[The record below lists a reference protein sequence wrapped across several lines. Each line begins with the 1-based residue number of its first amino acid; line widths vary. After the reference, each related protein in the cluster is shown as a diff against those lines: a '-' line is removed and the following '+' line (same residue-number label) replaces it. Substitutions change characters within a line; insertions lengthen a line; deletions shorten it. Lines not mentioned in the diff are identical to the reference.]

1 MGVQPAWIVQKP
13 ENTLMVTVWMD
24 TGKST
29 LLVLVKLSSLIYP
42 YMVSNP
48 GKISIAYF
56 FLKRPTFFKVEW
68 DNVWYNG

>member
-1 MGVQPAWIVQKP
+1 MDLRPAWIVQKP

-29 LLVLVKLSSLIYP
+29 LLILVKLSSLIYP
-42 YMVSNP
+42 YKVSNP
-48 GKISIAYF
+48 GKISITCL

-68 DNVWYNG
+68 GNVWYNG